1 MNTYVSNILL
11 KFKKRFLRKRAYEA
25 ITLIEEIQRYG
36 PPADK
41 SGGSY
46 DLRGIT

>member
-11 KFKKRFLRKRAYEA
+11 KFKKRKRAYGT
-25 ITLIEEIQRYG
+25 ITLIEETQRYD